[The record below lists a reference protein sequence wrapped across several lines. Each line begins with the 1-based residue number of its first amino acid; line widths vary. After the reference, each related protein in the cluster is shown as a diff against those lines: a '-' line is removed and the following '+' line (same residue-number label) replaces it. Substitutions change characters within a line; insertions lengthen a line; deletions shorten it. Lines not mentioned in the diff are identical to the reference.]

1 MRETELKGGELLV
14 CSIGEELLTAELPGG
29 EAARLMLVLPSGCT
43 FIWNAEAEVG
53 GSYGGGGGKS
63 SSGPLCTR
71 RTGTTGMPIERP
83 TSSVPTENAG
93 GTAHTRVPRHF
104 HSRNIITEILIPNKQ
119 SGIELIFGIY
129 SIYSEYITLIY

>member
-14 CSIGEELLTAELPGG
+14 CIGEELLTAEWPGG
-29 EAARLMLVLPSGCT
+29 ELPNGCT
-43 FIWNAEAEVG
+43 FIWNAEAEEG

-93 GTAHTRVPRHF
+93 GTAHTRVLRHF

-119 SGIELIFGIY
+119 SGIELIFGI
-129 SIYSEYITLIY
+129 